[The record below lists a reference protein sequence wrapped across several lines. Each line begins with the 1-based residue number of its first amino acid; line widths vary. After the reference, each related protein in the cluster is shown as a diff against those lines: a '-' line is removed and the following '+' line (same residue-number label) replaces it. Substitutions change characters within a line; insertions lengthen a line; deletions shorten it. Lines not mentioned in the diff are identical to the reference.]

1 MAAAAVCRTRRR
13 QTARVCRAP
22 LCPGQ
27 LLVDGHAVYPW
38 HHCRAR
44 GASLCGGGYC
54 NYDLGRWA
62 VISMA
67 RRDRSAQPDGQ
78 VQQIL
83 DLLTAYERTH
93 PQAQIE
99 GRRHNPVSIRLRI
112 IDPDFQGMDRI
123 EREAA
128 IWKLLR
134 QLPEE
139 VFVNITILLLLT
151 PEETEHSL
159 ASQEFDHPIP
169 SRLGQ

>member
-1 MAAAAVCRTRRR
+1 
-13 QTARVCRAP
+13 
-22 LCPGQ
+22 
-27 LLVDGHAVYPW
+27 
-38 HHCRAR
+38 
-44 GASLCGGGYC
+44 
-54 NYDLGRWA
+54 
-62 VISMA
+62 MA

-83 DLLTAYERTH
+83 DLLTVYERTH

-123 EREAA
+123 EREPAV
-128 IWKLLR
+128 WKLLR

-139 VFVNITILLLLT
+139 VFVNITMLLLLT

-169 SRLGQ
+169 SRV